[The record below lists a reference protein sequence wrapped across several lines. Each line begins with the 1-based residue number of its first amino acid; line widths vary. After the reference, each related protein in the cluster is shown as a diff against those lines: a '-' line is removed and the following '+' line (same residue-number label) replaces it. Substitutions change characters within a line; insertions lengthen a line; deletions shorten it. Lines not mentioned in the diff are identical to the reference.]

1 MSCSRNAAR
10 LSSMNRVVLDAS
22 AILAVIGGDPGAE
35 KLTPDLLARAVGSAV
50 NLSEVQAKLVSRGWP
65 FEQAWEDATSP
76 VRQVLAFDE
85 AQARVA
91 GDLATQTRHLGL
103 SLGDHACLALGI
115 ALKVPVYTA
124 EKAWKKLNVGI
135 TVHVIR

>member
-1 MSCSRNAAR
+1 
-10 LSSMNRVVLDAS
+10 MNRVVLDAS
-22 AILAVIGGDPGAE
+22 AILAVIGGEPGAE

>member
-1 MSCSRNAAR
+1 
-10 LSSMNRVVLDAS
+10 MNRVVLDAS

-91 GDLATQTRHLGL
+91 GDLATQTRYLGL

>member
-1 MSCSRNAAR
+1 
-10 LSSMNRVVLDAS
+10 MNRVVLDAS

-103 SLGDHACLALGI
+103 SLGDRACLALGI